1 MANQG
6 RKKRI
11 LCVGEFTQF
20 HTGFSGYLK
29 ELLTRLHATGKYDIA
44 ELAVYLQEGNPAA
57 LEVPWDVYP
66 NAPHP
71 NAPQD
76 VLQKFESSP
85 FNVFGNWRFTEVLLD
100 YKPDIVINISDP
112 WMQHFINGNPLR
124 KNFTYVH
131 MPTVDSEPQKVEWIQ
146 DYIKCDKIITYS
158 YFGKRTLLQQ
168 SNNKINVS
176 AVASPGADVNLF
188 RPRSPSEKIELRKK
202 YCPGHE
208 NKNIVQTV
216 MRNQPRKLYT
226 QLFKAFNLYL
236 KTCMLAGRK
245 DIADNTVLHI
255 HTNPNDVGW
264 DINQEI
270 VNHHL
275 SSKVLITYTCD
286 ICSLTRM
293 ENSGFDGKVC
303 PRCKNSSFR
312 ATNSMKGVSREVLGE
327 LMSIADLYVQY
338 SNAGGWEM
346 PISDAKACGVAVACT
361 DYSAMS
367 EQAHAAGGIPIRVES
382 FQQEPL
388 HQTYALRAV
397 PDNNHLAKILAD
409 AFLHKSIDLAK
420 IGAAGRSLIEKEYN
434 WDHVAEVWQS
444 VLDSCE
450 IKSIQET
457 WYGAPQFM
465 PTSYQLPE
473 QINYYQLIQSVCV
486 DVLRQPEK
494 VNSAWAVERINRL
507 ESGFETVTDPRG
519 LRMSRPYTIKE
530 FLAEIKLE
538 AETYNRVE
546 NLRIN
551 QVFGFNT
558 KAAVVKGVI

>member
-29 ELLTRLHATGKYDIA
+29 ELLTRLYATDKYEIA

-71 NAPQD
+71 NASQEI
-76 VLQKFESSP
+76 LQRFESSP

-112 WMQHFINGNPLR
+112 WMAHFINANPLR
-124 KNFTYVH
+124 GNFSYVH
-131 MPTVDSEPQKVEWIQ
+131 MPTVDSEPQKVEWVQ
-146 DYIKCDKIITYS
+146 DYIKCDRIITYS
-158 YFGKRTLLQQ
+158 YFGKRTLEQQ
-168 SNNKINVS
+168 SGGKIK
-176 AVASPGADVNLF
+176 VAAISSPGADVNLF
-188 RPRSPSEKIELRKK
+188 RPRSPEEKAELRKK
-202 YCPGHE
+202 YCPGYE

-236 KTCMLAGRK
+236 KQCMLAGHK
-245 DIADNTVLHI
+245 DIADNTILHI

-275 SSKVLITYTCD
+275 SHKVLITYMCD
-286 ICSLTRM
+286 SCGFTKM
-293 ENSGFDGKVC
+293 EHCGFDGKVC
-303 PRCKNSSFR
+303 PQCKNSSFR
-312 ATNSMKGVSREVLGE
+312 ATNSMKGVSRQALGE

-338 SNAGGWEM
+338 SNCEGFGM

-367 EQAHAAGGIPIRVES
+367 EQAHSPGGIPIQVES

-388 HQTYALRAV
+388 QQTYALRAV
-397 PDNNHLAKILAD
+397 PDNKSLAKILCD
-409 AFLHKSIDLAK
+409 AFLHKTINLTK
-420 IGAAGRSLIEKEYN
+420 IGAEGRTLIEEQYS
-434 WDHVAEVWQS
+434 WDHVAKIWES
-444 VLDSCE
+444 VIDSCE
-450 IKSIQET
+450 AKSIQET
-457 WYGAPQFM
+457 WYGAPKFM
-465 PTSYQLPE
+465 PVSYQLPE
-473 QINYYQLIQSVCV
+473 NINYYQLIHNTCV
-486 DVLRQPEK
+486 DIFKQPDR

-507 ESGFETVTDPRG
+507 ESGFETVQDPRG
-519 LRMSRPYTIKE
+519 VKNSRPYGIKE
-530 FLAEIKLE
+530 FLAEIKTE
-538 AETYNRVE
+538 AEAYNRVE
-546 NLRIN
+546 NLRVN
-551 QVFGFNT
+551 QSFGFNAKT
-558 KAAVVKGVI
+558 PVVKGVI